1 MSRALCLILQP
12 LNKIAEAKLKPS
24 LAEIFLRF
32 SPRVQFRAP
41 NFIFVDIGSTAHLF
55 GGEKALL
62 DEVVALTTELSFKVQ
77 AAISDTPAGANAIAY
92 SSLAGS
98 LAHQICHPGGERE
111 TLQHLSLPL
120 LLHLEGLKPWAK
132 PHAVEQLIRFFKLLG
147 LNEVGE
153 LKKFSYMSFKE
164 RWGDTGATLWRRIRV
179 LEKQVISPLEPTET
193 LQEYVYLD
201 FPIGLLPMLLHQ
213 TNKAAEFLF
222 ARLQSRRLYA
232 QKLVLHL
239 RCEYSN
245 VNHKIELEPNKPSRD
260 LSLFMSLLEHK
271 LENIDLQNPIRDF
284 EVEIVPCPENSRQLD
299 FFEPRTTAEERLDQ
313 LLSILK
319 QAEVKAGLFEVYAA
333 LLPEKTFGLSQSI
346 EAQEAQRQKTQAAAQ
361 LKIPQLITPQSVDA
375 GEVTIDLHHRTLSKV
390 PTLEFA
396 RTTVN
401 SPVKVYH
408 EEGSRSEV
416 SMSEAGYTQLQPLPS
431 YSEKIL
437 ESPRPTRLL
446 KNPRSLTSLEVSR
459 MHLLSRNPL
468 ERIQLDWWDPP
479 SGYAGCRDYYFAI
492 NDEGQCLWVYKDTRS
507 QENEKYY
514 LHGYF
519 D

>member
-1 MSRALCLILQP
+1 MLNSHSTLATASTSGSGLLKKPTVMAKNTSSRALCLILQP
-12 LNKIAEAKLKPS
+12 LNKTAEAKLKPS
-24 LAEIFLRF
+24 LAEVFLRF

-41 NFIFVDIGSTAHLF
+41 NYIFVDTGSTAHLF

-62 DEVVALTTELSFKVQ
+62 DEVVALTTELGFKVQ
-77 AAISDTPAGANAIAY
+77 AAISDTPAGANALACAAAC

-164 RWGDTGATLWRRIRV
+164 RWGDTGAILWRRIRV
-179 LEKQVISPLEPTET
+179 LEKQVISPLEPTEI

-201 FPIGLLPMLLHQ
+201 FPIGLLPLLLHQ

-284 EVEIVPCPENSRQLD
+284 EVEIVPCPENCRQLD

-319 QAEVKAGLFEVYAA
+319 QAEVKAGLFEVYST
-333 LLPEKTFGLSQSI
+333 LLPEKTF
-346 EAQEAQRQKTQAAAQ
+346 AA
-361 LKIPQLITPQSVDA
+361 
-375 GEVTIDLHHRTLSKV
+375 
-390 PTLEFA
+390 
-396 RTTVN
+396 VN
-401 SPVKVYH
+401 SPAKVYF

-416 SMSEAGYTQLQPLPS
+416 STKQSTSKAGFHQLQPLPS

-446 KNPRSLTSLEVSR
+446 KNPRSLTSIEVSR

-479 SGYAGCRDYYFAI
+479 SDAKSIASQSSFGSLGTPSCRDYYFAI
-492 NDEGQCLWVYKDTRS
+492 NDEGQCLWIYQNTTTHETER
-507 QENEKYY
+507 YY

>member
-1 MSRALCLILQP
+1 MGR
-12 LNKIAEAKLKPS
+12 
-24 LAEIFLRF
+24 
-32 SPRVQFRAP
+32 
-41 NFIFVDIGSTAHLF
+41 
-55 GGEKALL
+55 
-62 DEVVALTTELSFKVQ
+62 
-77 AAISDTPAGANAIAY
+77 
-92 SSLAGS
+92 
-98 LAHQICHPGGERE
+98 
-111 TLQHLSLPL
+111 
-120 LLHLEGLKPWAK
+120 
-132 PHAVEQLIRFFKLLG
+132 
-147 LNEVGE
+147 
-153 LKKFSYMSFKE
+153 
-164 RWGDTGATLWRRIRV
+164 TGATLWRRIRV

-201 FPIGLLPMLLHQ
+201 FPVGLLPLLLHQ

-239 RCEYSN
+239 RCEYSG

-260 LSLFMSLLEHK
+260 LSLFMSLLENK

-319 QAEVKAGLFEVYAA
+319 QAEVKAGLFEVYST
-333 LLPEKTFGLSQSI
+333 LLPEKTF
-346 EAQEAQRQKTQAAAQ
+346 AA
-361 LKIPQLITPQSVDA
+361 
-375 GEVTIDLHHRTLSKV
+375 
-390 PTLEFA
+390 
-396 RTTVN
+396 VN

-408 EEGSRSEV
+408 EEASRPETATSV
-416 SMSEAGYTQLQPLPS
+416 SEAGFAQLQPLPS

-446 KNPRSLTSLEVSR
+446 KNPRSLTSTEVSR

-479 SGYAGCRDYYFAI
+479 NGASGCRDYYFAI
-492 NDEGQCLWVYKDTRS
+492 NDEGQCLWIYKSTTAEKS
-507 QENEKYY
+507 EKYY